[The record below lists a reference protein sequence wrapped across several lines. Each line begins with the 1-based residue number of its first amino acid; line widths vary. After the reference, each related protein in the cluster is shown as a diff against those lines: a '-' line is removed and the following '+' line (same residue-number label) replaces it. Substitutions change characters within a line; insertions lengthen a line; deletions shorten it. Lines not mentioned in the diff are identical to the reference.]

1 MADPRE
7 FWNHRYAMPG
17 FAYGTEPNDFL
28 RELAP
33 TLKGPVLCLGE
44 GEGRNAVF
52 LAQRGLDV
60 TAVDLSATGLEKASK
75 LATER
80 GVTLTTQVVDLA
92 DFDLGTERWGA
103 IVSIWCHLP
112 ERVRA
117 KVHGGVKTALVPGGV
132 FVLEAYTP
140 RQLKF
145 DTGGPKNA
153 ELLYEPEAVRTELAG
168 LTLERCV
175 ELEREVSEG
184 DWHRGKSAVLQVL
197 ARRP

>member
-1 MADPRE
+1 MADPRA
-7 FWNHRYAMPG
+7 FWNHRYALPG

-33 TLKGPVLCLGE
+33 TLEGPVLCLGE

-60 TAVDLSATGLEKASK
+60 TAVDLSAIGLEKASK

-80 GVTLTTQVVDLA
+80 GVGLTTQVVDLA

-112 ERVRA
+112 DWVRA

-132 FVLEAYTP
+132 YVLEAYTP

-153 ELLYEPEAVRTELAG
+153 ELLYEPEAVRTELGG

-175 ELEREVSEG
+175 ELERDVSEG

>member
-75 LATER
+75 LASER

-92 DFDLGTERWGA
+92 DFDLGTSRWGA

-112 ERVRA
+112 EGLRA

-168 LTLERCV
+168 LTVERCV
-175 ELEREVSEG
+175 ELERDVAEG
-184 DWHRGKSAVLQVL
+184 DWHRGQSAVLQVL